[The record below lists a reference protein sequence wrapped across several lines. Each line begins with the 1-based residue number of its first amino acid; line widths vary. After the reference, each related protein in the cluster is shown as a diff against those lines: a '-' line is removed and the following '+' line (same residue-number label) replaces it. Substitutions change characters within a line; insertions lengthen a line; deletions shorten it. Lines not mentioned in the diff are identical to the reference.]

1 MDKQTE
7 LDRISKRMPYS
18 VPDNFFNELESE
30 IAGRVGLKT
39 QSKKRVQP
47 RRRLWWMGGSV
58 AAAAAIALVVIMNS
72 PAEVQTVAEK
82 QTPTLLAKV
91 DSTPVTK
98 LADNR
103 SAKVI
108 AEEKEIDALYEQ
120 LSDEDQEFLAEIY
133 QNDCFMDDLV
143 W

>member
-1 MDKQTE
+1 
-7 LDRISKRMPYS
+7 
-18 VPDNFFNELESE
+18 
-30 IAGRVGLKT
+30 
-39 QSKKRVQP
+39 
-47 RRRLWWMGGSV
+47 MGGSV

-133 QNDCFMDDLV
+133 QNDCFMDDLA